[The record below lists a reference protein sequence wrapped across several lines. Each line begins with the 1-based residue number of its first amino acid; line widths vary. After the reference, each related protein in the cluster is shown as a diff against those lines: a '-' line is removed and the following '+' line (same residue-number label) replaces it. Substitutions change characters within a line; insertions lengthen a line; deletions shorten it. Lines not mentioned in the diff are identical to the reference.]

1 MTRKILFLFLLFI
14 LLDVSL
20 SANFHQALSQTESA
34 EPTVQIQLT
43 SEEKDSGWLST
54 KISASVWTLSGR
66 PFVER

>member
-43 SEEKDSGWLST
+43 SEEKDWLAEH
-54 KISASVWTLSGR
+54 KDIRLGVDPVWP
-66 PFVER
+66 PFC